1 MKTFRVFILVS
12 IFCSII
18 VSCEKSNKDIIDDG
32 DIRIWKYQD
41 SVITN
46 FEYWYFD
53 AEGYWNVFYHEPYG
67 EIRENNTNSDVLI
80 TTRWGLKND
89 SILSVSGDYLEYR
102 ILQISDTLIVLEHSN
117 EYYGTI
123 RGTLRPIP
131 KRKYKDILYK
141 VNMYNKKHAPGRPI
155 I

>member
-12 IFCSII
+12 ILCSVI
-18 VSCEKSNKDIIDDG
+18 VSCNKSNKDIIDGG

-53 AEGYWNVFYHEPYG
+53 SEGYWNVFYPEPYG

-89 SILSVSGDYLEYR
+89 SILLVSGDYLEYR

-117 EYYGTI
+117 ESLLSTKNI
-123 RGTLRPIP
+123 
-131 KRKYKDILYK
+131 
-141 VNMYNKKHAPGRPI
+141 
-155 I
+155 